1 MFGRGMGFGR
11 GSGFGY
17 GYGRGNGFGAGYG
30 YGRGNGSGAGFGF
43 GRGAG
48 FGLRRFWGD
57 SPYNVSE
64 LDWLKR
70 YKEHLELRMKDFAM
84 EIKSVEERIRELE
97 NPGV

>member
-11 GSGFGY
+11 GGGFGY
-17 GYGRGNGFGAGYG
+17 GYGRGNGYGVGY
-30 YGRGNGSGAGFGF
+30 GF

-57 SPYNVSE
+57 YPYNVSE

-97 NPGV
+97 NSGV